1 MNVPRFGLAASQ
13 LVMSTQAVSGQ
24 TAMVDA
30 STSTGAE
37 KSKQYY
43 LNRTSIFGPDDRG
56 GAMAWWAA
64 IEIDELRRGLR

>member
-1 MNVPRFGLAASQ
+1 MNVPQFGLAAGQ

-24 TAMVDA
+24 TTMVDA
-30 STSTGAE
+30 STSTGAG

-43 LNRTSIFGPDDRG
+43 LDRTAIFGPDDRG

-64 IEIDELRRGLR
+64 IEMDELRRGRR